1 MNFGGGSLEESAQPT
16 AAEAG
21 KRALNSNFSIF
32 RANFFSSS
40 IELLLPS
47 RKHQCTVRCTCR
59 PLTSKHIYPPP
70 NMNIS
75 QPVGSQIA
83 GVSFGF
89 LASKDIRA
97 LSAKRI
103 TTATTFDTLLNPV
116 PGGLYTPELGQFGDN
131 NCATCGLKTPQ
142 CPGHCGHIELPVPC
156 YHPTFMDQVLRLLRA
171 SCIYCGKLK
180 LSRVHVNRFACKLRL
195 VQYGLIKEIADLDDI
210 TAQMGAKGKATTTA
224 AGSSDEDDDE
234 ISGDAKELVETRDRF
249 VKKAIKKA
257 RQEGRLTTHKT

>member
-1 MNFGGGSLEESAQPT
+1 VYGEVHLSPT
-16 AAEAG
+16 
-21 KRALNSNFSIF
+21 
-32 RANFFSSS
+32 
-40 IELLLPS
+40 
-47 RKHQCTVRCTCR
+47 
-59 PLTSKHIYPPP
+59 HIPTTAPPP
-70 NMNIS
+70 AMNIS

-89 LASKDIRA
+89 LGSKDIRA

-210 TAQMGAKGKATTTA
+210 TAQMASKGKATTNA

-257 RQEGRLTTHKT
+257 RQEGRLTTHKTEALTNARRVIIQEFMGTITKGVKCSNCQGINHGYRKDRFVKIFRKPLKK